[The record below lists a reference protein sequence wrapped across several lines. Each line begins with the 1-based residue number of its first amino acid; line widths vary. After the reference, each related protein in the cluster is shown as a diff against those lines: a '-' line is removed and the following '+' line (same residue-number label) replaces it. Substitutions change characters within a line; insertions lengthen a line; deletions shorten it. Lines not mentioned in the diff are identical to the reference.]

1 MRIKIEQMIDG
12 IDKISKIQNLACES
26 HDKVSSA
33 ILCMWEKTANDF
45 LFLWVYELILMRI
58 KYQPFKI
65 IH

>member
-12 IDKISKIQNLACES
+12 IDKMSKIQNLACES

-45 LFLWVYELILMRI
+45 LFYECMNL
-58 KYQPFKI
+58 Y
-65 IH
+65 